1 MPFEEILKI
10 SQGLLTPVIA
20 IVATYVAWQQ
30 WKTNRY
36 KLNLDR
42 YDRRMRVYQEVVR
55 FISIGIRDDNYDD
68 DELLNFRP
76 KVSEADFLFGEEVS
90 KYIAE
95 LHQRACNLSRWSKEY
110 RYDSQLK
117 PEGYNHQKV
126 VDEMHKEIVWIS
138 SQHEPARNIF
148 KKYLNVSQ

>member
-1 MPFEEILKI
+1 MPIEEILKI
-10 SQGLLTPVIA
+10 LQGLLTPVIG
-20 IVATYVAWQQ
+20 IVATHIAWQQ
-30 WKTNRY
+30 WKTNRN

-55 FISIGIRDDNYDD
+55 FISIGIRYDNYDD

-95 LHQRACNLSRWSKEY
+95 LHQRAVNLSHWNKEY
-110 RYDSQLK
+110 RDDSQPK
-117 PEGYNHQKV
+117 PEGYNYKKV
-126 VDEMHKEIVWIS
+126 VDEMHKERLWIL
-138 SQHEPARNIF
+138 SQGEPARNIF